1 MRYNEQQV
9 TQKPEKAKEE
19 KPKATTKQGQYTS
32 SDLKRT
38 KGIITGRG
46 IV

>member
-9 TQKPEKAKEE
+9 SEQSKETKEKKP
-19 KPKATTKQGQYTS
+19 TTTPKQGQYTS
-32 SDLKRT
+32 SDLKKT

>member
-9 TQKPEKAKEE
+9 TQKPKKAKEE
-19 KPKATTKQGQYTS
+19 KPRNMTKQGQYTS
-32 SDLKRT
+32 KDLKQT

>member
-9 TQKPEKAKEE
+9 TQQSKETKTE
-19 KPKATTKQGQYTS
+19 KPTTTPKQGQYTS
-32 SDLKRT
+32 TELKKT

>member
-9 TQKPEKAKEE
+9 TQQPEKAKEE
-19 KPKATTKQGQYTS
+19 KPKSTPKQGQYTS
-32 SDLKRT
+32 SDLKKT